1 MSENTEIIDI
11 HTHLWPPE
19 WGPNGKYEK
28 KSFGFSP
35 EIYRKIVSPKALV
48 DEFAVDPVQ
57 GVGECGPLRVEV
69 GGKQVAH

>member
-1 MSENTEIIDI
+1 MLQVFAKRRVEGAAHGVVVARQHAVLAVIPAQ
-11 HTHLWPPE
+11 L
-19 WGPNGKYEK
+19 GEK
-28 KSFGFSP
+28 GHWLLG
-35 EIYRKIVSPKALV
+35 ALV